1 MSNAMKWFKDCDEAK
16 KLSFLFLF
24 LSFFL
29 NPEEV
34 VVAEDRCGVE
44 SLRLRKELK
53 NSIKCQKHVEGRL
66 K

>member
-1 MSNAMKWFKDCDEAK
+1 MSNVMKWFKDCDEAK
-16 KLSFLFLF
+16 KLS
-24 LSFFL
+24 L

-34 VVAEDRCGVE
+34 VVAEDTYGVE